1 MYSSRGTAWML
12 LIIPSRSDWSEPMK
26 CACGGVN
33 AIPLLPNSTVV
44 IHSPVFRGVDSSS
57 SRRSAVESVS
67 R

>member
-1 MYSSRGTAWML
+1 
-12 LIIPSRSDWSEPMK
+12 MK

-57 SRRSAVESVS
+57 SSRSAVESVS